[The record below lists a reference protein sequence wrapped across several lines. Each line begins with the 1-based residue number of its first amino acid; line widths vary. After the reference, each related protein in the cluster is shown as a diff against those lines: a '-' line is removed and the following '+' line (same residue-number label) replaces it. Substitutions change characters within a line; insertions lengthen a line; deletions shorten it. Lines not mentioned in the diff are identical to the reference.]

1 MAFQNSS
8 PFLSLINAA
17 YSTGAADS
25 LGLLDA
31 SFIPIVLPWEESVN
45 SIDIEHIYYYSML
58 LSMSGNGERI
68 KTGVFRWPIEIRED
82 HLARDFNSDFRNIN
96 DVGTEYRRGNDNTWL
111 GDTGDNPGE
120 WPVSY
125 YGTGQHNAES
135 IAETGYRIARRN
147 PDLYGKGI
155 YSTSNVEIAKRYAT
169 EFEYGNHSFKCIVQN
184 RVNPNPH
191 YRTVIPVSKIN
202 DRIYWVSNGTNVSE
216 RDLIRPYGIC
226 LFQLE

>member
-1 MAFQNSS
+1 
-8 PFLSLINAA
+8 LRLEDE
-17 YSTGAADS
+17 GEGR
-25 LGLLDA
+25 GLFDVISFDIFSFDVFTVDP

-58 LSMSGNGERI
+58 LSMSGNDERI

-96 DVGTEYRRGNDNTWL
+96 DVGTEYRRGNEPYERPLGSYRIALNVANRFGNDNTWL

-135 IAETGYRIARRN
+135 IAETGYRIARHN
-147 PDLYGKGI
+147 PDL
-155 YSTSNVEIAKRYAT
+155 
-169 EFEYGNHSFKCIVQN
+169 
-184 RVNPNPH
+184 
-191 YRTVIPVSKIN
+191 
-202 DRIYWVSNGTNVSE
+202 
-216 RDLIRPYGIC
+216 
-226 LFQLE
+226 